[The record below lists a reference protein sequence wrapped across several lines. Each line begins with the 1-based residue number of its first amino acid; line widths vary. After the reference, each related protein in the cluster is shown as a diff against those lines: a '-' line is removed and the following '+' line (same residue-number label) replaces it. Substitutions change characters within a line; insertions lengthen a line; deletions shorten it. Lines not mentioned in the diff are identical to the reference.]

1 MHQTNREAVF
11 AWHDACSRKSKAE
24 LLLVR
29 KWMRGKG
36 MGQTK
41 ELGLR
46 LAGALT
52 AAALAVCAAPSCGV
66 NRQLLKTY
74 AAEFTVTE
82 NKAVLYS
89 NDKTKVYKQPDVN
102 SEVVT
107 VIAPDIPVNVTGITS
122 NGWFR
127 ISLNGTYY
135 VMGEGLVS
143 RNAGTA
149 NSVVTGSD
157 IKALTKGTFSFYRNP
172 ELGDFDADDVEDMD
186 ENTYIK
192 YLDSFLMGYAMLDS
206 CILQDSGKLLKEVY
220 ESESKVDK
228 KVAGMTMQAYLINY
242 RNNYLSDSLAGPF
255 RSDRDL
261 KLALNR
267 AIRYD
272 IEKFGT
278 VYRNSSVGSDESK
291 AKKAMERIVNEM
303 KAEQGV
309 SFTCRM
315 EYGDY
320 KTNDG
325 SEGKGWI
332 IEFTKKD

>member
-1 MHQTNREAVF
+1 MRIERETV
-11 AWHDACSRKSKAE
+11 
-24 LLLVR
+24 
-29 KWMRGKG
+29 MR
-36 MGQTK
+36 QTK
-41 ELGLR
+41 ELGMR
-46 LAGALT
+46 LAGALM
-52 AAALAVCAAPSCGV
+52 AAAVALGTAQACGV
-66 NRQLLKTY
+66 NRQLQKTY
-74 AAEFTVTE
+74 AVEFTVTE

-143 RNAGTA
+143 KNASSANAVVSGT
-149 NSVVTGSD
+149 D
-157 IKALTKGTFSFYRNP
+157 IKKLTKGTFSFYRNP
-172 ELGDFDADDVEDMD
+172 ELGDFDADDVEAMD

-192 YLDSFLMGYAMLDS
+192 YLDSFLMGYAMLDN

-220 ESESKVDK
+220 ESEAKVDK
-228 KVAGMTMQAYLINY
+228 NVAAITMQAYLINY
-242 RNNYLSDSLAGPF
+242 RNNYLSNSLAGPF
-255 RSDRDL
+255 RNDRDL

-267 AIRYD
+267 ARRYD

-278 VYRNSSVGSDESK
+278 VYRNSSIGSDETK
-291 AKKAMERIVNEM
+291 VKKAMENIVNEM

-315 EYGDY
+315 EYGEY

>member
-1 MHQTNREAVF
+1 MAAVAAFATAQTVGGN
-11 AWHDACSRKSKAE
+11 
-24 LLLVR
+24 
-29 KWMRGKG
+29 G
-36 MGQTK
+36 
-41 ELGLR
+41 
-46 LAGALT
+46 
-52 AAALAVCAAPSCGV
+52 
-66 NRQLLKTY
+66 QLLETY
-74 AAEFTVTE
+74 AVEFTVTE

-122 NGWFR
+122 NGWFQV
-127 ISLNGTYY
+127 SLNGTYY
-135 VMGEGLVS
+135 VMGDGLISKNASSANAVVS
-143 RNAGTA
+143 GT
-149 NSVVTGSD
+149 D
-157 IKALTKGTFSFYRNP
+157 IKKLTKGTFSFYKNP
-172 ELGDFDADDVEDMD
+172 ELGDFDADDIEDMD

-192 YLDSFLMGYAMLDS
+192 YLDSFLMGYAMLED
-206 CILQDSGKLLKEVY
+206 CILQDSGKNLKEVY
-220 ESESKVDK
+220 ESEAKVDK
-228 KVAGMTMQAYLINY
+228 NVAALSMQGYLINY

-255 RSDRDL
+255 RNDRDL

-272 IEKFGT
+272 IQKFGT
-278 VYRNSSVGSDESK
+278 VYRNSSIGSDETK
-291 AKKAMERIVNEM
+291 VKKAMETVVNEM

-320 KTNDG
+320 KTSDG

>member
-1 MHQTNREAVF
+1 MKIKV
-11 AWHDACSRKSKAE
+11 
-24 LLLVR
+24 
-29 KWMRGKG
+29 
-36 MGQTK
+36 
-41 ELGLR
+41 
-46 LAGALT
+46 AGALMAVV
-52 AAALAVCAAPSCGV
+52 AAVSAAQAVGG
-66 NRQLLKTY
+66 NGQLLNTY
-74 AAEFTVTE
+74 AVEFTVTE

-143 RNAGTA
+143 KNASSANAVVSGT
-149 NSVVTGSD
+149 D
-157 IKALTKGTFSFYRNP
+157 IKKLTKGTFSFYKNP
-172 ELGDFDADDVEDMD
+172 ELGDFDADDIEDMD

-192 YLDSFLMGYAMLDS
+192 YLDSFLMGYAMLEN
-206 CILQDSGKLLKEVY
+206 CILQDSGKTLKEVY

-228 KVAGMTMQAYLINY
+228 NVAALTMQAYLINY

-278 VYRNSSVGSDESK
+278 VYRNSSIGSDETK
-291 AKKAMERIVNEM
+291 AKKAMEAVVNEM

-320 KTNDG
+320 KTSDG

>member
-1 MHQTNREAVF
+1 
-11 AWHDACSRKSKAE
+11 
-24 LLLVR
+24 
-29 KWMRGKG
+29 MRR
-36 MGQTK
+36 TK
-41 ELGLR
+41 ELVFKLT
-46 LAGALT
+46 GALM
-52 AAALAVCAAPSCGV
+52 AAVIAVSSAQAPGAD
-66 NRQLLKTY
+66 RQIQKVY

-82 NKAVLYS
+82 SKAVLYS
-89 NDKTKVYKQPDVN
+89 NDKTKVYKQPDIN
-102 SEVVT
+102 SGVVT
-107 VIAPDIPVNVTGITS
+107 VIAQDLPVDVTGITS

-135 VMGEGLVS
+135 VPGDGLVS
-143 RNAGTA
+143 KNASSSNAVVSGT
-149 NSVVTGSD
+149 D
-157 IKALTKGTFSFYRNP
+157 ITKLTKGTFSFYRNP
-172 ELGDFDADDVEDMD
+172 ELSDFDADDIEDMD

-192 YLDSFLMGYAMLDS
+192 YLDSFLMGYAMLDN
-206 CILQDSGKLLKEVY
+206 CIMQDSGKLLKEVY
-220 ESESKVDK
+220 ESEAKVDK
-228 KVAGMTMQAYLINY
+228 NVAGMTLQAYLINY

-255 RSDRDL
+255 RNDRDL

-278 VYRNSSVGSDESK
+278 VYRNTSVGSDESK
-291 AKKAMERIVNEM
+291 VKKAMENLVNEM

-315 EYGDY
+315 EYGNY
-320 KTNDG
+320 KTSDG

>member
-1 MHQTNREAVF
+1 MWRQRT
-11 AWHDACSRKSKAE
+11 E
-24 LLLVR
+24 LEFGNSVIR
-29 KWMRGKG
+29 IKGEKG
-36 MGQTK
+36 MRQTK
-41 ELGLR
+41 ETGFKFKV
-46 LAGALT
+46 AGALI
-52 AAALAVCAAPSCGV
+52 AAVAAVSVAQAAGV
-66 NRQLLKTY
+66 NGQLRKIY
-74 AAEFTVTE
+74 AVEFTVTE

-89 NDKTKVYKQPDVN
+89 NDKTKVYRQPDVN

-143 RNAGTA
+143 KNASSANAVVSGT
-149 NSVVTGSD
+149 D
-157 IKALTKGTFSFYRNP
+157 IKKLTKGTFSFFRNP
-172 ELGDFDADDVEDMD
+172 QLGDFDADDIEDMD

-192 YLDSFLMGYAMLDS
+192 YLDSFLMGYAMLED
-206 CILQDSGKLLKEVY
+206 CIMQDSGKTLKEVY

-228 KVAGMTMQAYLINY
+228 NVAALTLQAYLINY
-242 RNNYLSDSLAGPF
+242 RNNYLSNSLAGPF
-255 RSDRDL
+255 RNDRDL

-278 VYRNSSVGSDESK
+278 VYRNSSIGSDESK
-291 AKKAMERIVNEM
+291 VKKAMENVVNEM

>member
-1 MHQTNREAVF
+1 MRRTKLNTKLNTKWKAAFALIAAVASFATAQTVGGN
-11 AWHDACSRKSKAE
+11 
-24 LLLVR
+24 
-29 KWMRGKG
+29 
-36 MGQTK
+36 GQI
-41 ELGLR
+41 
-46 LAGALT
+46 
-52 AAALAVCAAPSCGV
+52 
-66 NRQLLKTY
+66 LKTY
-74 AAEFTVTE
+74 AVEFTVTE

-122 NGWFR
+122 NGWFQ

-135 VMGEGLVS
+135 VMGDGLISKNASSANAVVS
-143 RNAGTA
+143 GT
-149 NSVVTGSD
+149 D
-157 IKALTKGTFSFYRNP
+157 IKKLTKGTFSFYKNP
-172 ELGDFDADDVEDMD
+172 KLSDFDADDIEDMD

-192 YLDSFLMGYAMLDS
+192 YLDSFLMGYAMLED
-206 CILQDSGKLLKEVY
+206 CILQDSGKTLKAVY

-228 KVAGMTMQAYLINY
+228 NVAALTMQAYLINY

-255 RSDRDL
+255 RNDRDL

-272 IEKFGT
+272 IQKFGT
-278 VYRNSSVGSDESK
+278 VYRNSNIGSDETK
-291 AKKAMERIVNEM
+291 VKKAMETVVNEM

-320 KTNDG
+320 KTSDG

>member
-1 MHQTNREAVF
+1 M
-11 AWHDACSRKSKAE
+11 KK
-24 LLLVR
+24 
-29 KWMRGKG
+29 
-36 MGQTK
+36 TK
-41 ELGLR
+41 EWGFKLT
-46 LAGALT
+46 GALM
-52 AAALAVCAAPSCGV
+52 AAVIAVSCAQSAGV
-66 NRQLLKTY
+66 NQYLQRTY
-74 AAEFTVTE
+74 AVEFTVTE

-102 SEVVT
+102 SGVVT
-107 VIAPDIPVNVTGITS
+107 VIAQGLPVNVTGITS
-122 NGWFR
+122 NGWFQ

-135 VMGEGLVS
+135 VLGDGLVS
-143 RNAGTA
+143 KNADSSNA
-149 NSVVTGSD
+149 VVSGSD
-157 IKALTKGTFSFYRNP
+157 ITKLTKGTFSFYKNP
-172 ELGDFDADDVEDMD
+172 ELSDFDHRDIEDMD

-192 YLDSFLMGYAMLDS
+192 YLDSFLMGYAMLDN
-206 CILQDSGKLLKEVY
+206 CIMQDSGKLLKEVY

-228 KVAGMTMQAYLINY
+228 NVAGITMQAYLINY
-242 RNNYLSDSLAGPF
+242 RNNYLSSSLEGPF
-255 RSDRDL
+255 RNDRDL

-272 IEKFGT
+272 IGKFGA

-291 AKKAMERIVNEM
+291 VKKAMENIVNEM

>member
-1 MHQTNREAVF
+1 MAAVV
-11 AWHDACSRKSKAE
+11 A
-24 LLLVR
+24 
-29 KWMRGKG
+29 
-36 MGQTK
+36 
-41 ELGLR
+41 LG
-46 LAGALT
+46 
-52 AAALAVCAAPSCGV
+52 AAQSCGI
-66 NRQLLKTY
+66 NRQLHKTY

-143 RNAGTA
+143 KNASTA

-172 ELGDFDADDVEDMD
+172 ELSDFDSDDVEDMD

-192 YLDSFLMGYAMLDS
+192 YLDSFLMGYAMLDN

-242 RNNYLSDSLAGPF
+242 RNNYLSNSLAGPF
-255 RSDRDL
+255 RNDRDL

-291 AKKAMERIVNEM
+291 ARKAMEQVVNEM